1 METHELDQTLRR
13 VLRDG
18 APAQVHEHARR
29 HFQSLAARLVSSHSS
44 PAAAAAH
51 RRPHY
56 WWWAGLGLA
65 GAAAL
70 VVLVLGVFNPRLSAE
85 VEFTG
90 ILSTKEKT
98 LFYLVDR
105 SAGNTSGWVALQQ
118 NFAGYKLSDY
128 DAKSDRLTLTR
139 EGEKKEVRLNDG
151 KVKPA
156 SVEISGEV
164 TLGAGE
170 TVEVTRATMIFDQ
183 ENVFP
188 MKNGILVR
196 ITPTRLPDGNIR
208 YDMFFDHPGPAG
220 KLQRLS
226 APSVIS
232 LPGYAFGIQ
241 IGGEK
246 KPGDTTSR
254 FDGVGF
260 SFKPK
265 KE

>member
-1 METHELDQTLRR
+1 M
-13 VLRDG
+13 
-18 APAQVHEHARR
+18 
-29 HFQSLAARLVSSHSS
+29 
-44 PAAAAAH
+44 AH
-51 RRPHY
+51 HRPRY
-56 WWWAGLGLA
+56 WWWAGLGLV

-105 SAGNTSGWVALQQ
+105 SAGTNSGWVGLQQ
-118 NFAGYKLSDY
+118 DFAGYKLSDY
-128 DAKSDRLTLTR
+128 DAKGDRLILTR
-139 EGEKKEVRLNDG
+139 DGSKKEVRLNDG
-151 KVKPA
+151 KVTPA

-170 TVEVTRATMIFDQ
+170 TEEVTRATMIFDQ
-183 ENVFP
+183 ENIFP
-188 MKNGILVR
+188 MKNGVLVR
-196 ITPTRLPDGNIR
+196 ITPTRMPDGNIR
-208 YDMFFDHPGPAG
+208 YDMFFDRPDPAG

-232 LPGYAFGIQ
+232 LPGSPFGIR
-241 IGGEK
+241 IGEEK
-246 KPGDTTSR
+246 KSGDAPSR

-265 KE
+265 QE